1 MSVSDPSRHWLEIFV
16 GWVPEIFHRSSVDS
30 YTAAPRSH
38 LLGQPF
44 VNQYQQEE
52 ALPVFI
58 AVIVAILLS
67 ITDASAAPR
76 QLYGKGI
83 EIQYSV
89 TATMETPSG
98 PRSGTSNVRRT
109 IYVSSTGRLF
119 ERAAWAVPGGA
130 RVSDNAPDAAT
141 NKAGE
146 ARGMSF
152 RGNDLVAHVA
162 YASGAGQMT
171 IHFDPTFSSCEGSVR
186 FGSEGGKAIYRR
198 VKGQVRQLTSLQASS
213 VACRVTAGNPLQ

>member
-1 MSVSDPSRHWLEIFV
+1 M
-16 GWVPEIFHRSSVDS
+16 
-30 YTAAPRSH
+30 
-38 LLGQPF
+38 Q
-44 VNQYQQEE
+44 
-52 ALPVFI
+52 VFI
-58 AVIVAILLS
+58 AVTIAVLLS
-67 ITDASAAPR
+67 MTGASAAPR

-89 TATMETPSG
+89 TATMETPRG
-98 PRSGTSNVRRT
+98 PRSGSSKVGRT

-119 ERAAWAVPGGA
+119 ERSTVSGQPGGTT
-130 RVSDNAPDAAT
+130 VSENAPDAAT

-152 RGNDLVAHVA
+152 RGNELVAHVA

-171 IHFDPTFSSCEGSVR
+171 IRFDPTFSTCEGSVR

-198 VKGQVRQLTSLQASS
+198 VNGEVRQLTSLQASS
-213 VACRVTAGNPLQ
+213 VSCRVTTGNPLR

>member
-1 MSVSDPSRHWLEIFV
+1 
-16 GWVPEIFHRSSVDS
+16 
-30 YTAAPRSH
+30 
-38 LLGQPF
+38 
-44 VNQYQQEE
+44 
-52 ALPVFI
+52 LPVFI
-58 AVIVAILLS
+58 AVIFAVLLS
-67 ITDASAAPR
+67 ITGASAAPR

-89 TATMETPSG
+89 TATIQTPRG
-98 PRSGTSNVRRT
+98 PRSGSSNVSRT

-119 ERAAWAVPGGA
+119 ERAVWAQRGGGGN
-130 RVSDNAPDAAT
+130 VSDNAPDAAT

-152 RGNDLVAHVA
+152 RGNDLVAHIA

-171 IHFDPTFSSCEGSVR
+171 IHFDPTFSTCEGSVR

-198 VKGQVRQLTSLQASS
+198 VNGEVRQLTSLQASS
-213 VACRVTAGNPLQ
+213 VSCRVTAGNPLQ